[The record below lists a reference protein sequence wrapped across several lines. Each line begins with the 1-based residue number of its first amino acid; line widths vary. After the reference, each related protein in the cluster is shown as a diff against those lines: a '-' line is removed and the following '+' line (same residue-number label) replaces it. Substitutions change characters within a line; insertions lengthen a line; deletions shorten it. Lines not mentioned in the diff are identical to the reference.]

1 MARQRL
7 LSRTPPHHRFI
18 DIESDTQF
26 SDAWVVLGVLLLF
39 FGLVLQNVFLT
50 AVAAALLVVAATSW
64 LWNAL
69 SLVGLHYERQLSEIR
84 AFRGETINLVLMVRN
99 QKILPLTWL
108 SIVDRF
114 PVELPVNA
122 SKVMVNATTNLGEFH
137 TFWMPGA
144 FQRLQRSFQIQCSER
159 GFYTFGPS
167 VVTTGDGFGLF
178 SRRAT
183 LMERQRLIVYPHLYR
198 AADLRLPRKNP
209 FGSQGARGR
218 LFDDPLRT
226 VGIRAWQPADSLHH
240 VHWKATARQ
249 QQLLSRAFEPS
260 AEVQVLIFLN
270 VATLVRHWHGY
281 IPELLERVV
290 SVAGSLAALAAE
302 QRLPVGLIAN
312 GALPNS
318 DQPIR
323 VMPGRSP
330 DQLLHILELLAAV
343 TNFATGPIEEMLLH
357 EAPRAPWG
365 ATLVLVTAIAHEAL
379 LAALLDLARA
389 GRRVVLFTLAEEPP
403 VALMPGIMVYH
414 LPHLVN
420 DLLTPTL
427 VQDAETRV
435 L

>member
-1 MARQRL
+1 MLCRRLSSQTARY
-7 LSRTPPHHRFI
+7 I
-18 DIESDTQF
+18 DIENDTQF
-26 SDAWVVLGVLLLF
+26 SDAWVILGVLLMF
-39 FGLVLQNVFLT
+39 FGLVLQNVFLS
-50 AVAAALLVVAATSW
+50 AVAVALLVVAATSW

-69 SLVGLHYERQLSEIR
+69 SLCGLHYERHLSEIR
-84 AFRGETINLVLMVRN
+84 AFRGETINLALTVRN
-99 QKILPLTWL
+99 QKLLPLTWL

-114 PVELPVNA
+114 PAELPVNA

-137 TFWMPGA
+137 SFWMPGA
-144 FQRLQRSFQIQCSER
+144 LQRLQRSFQIECSER
-159 GFYTFGPS
+159 GFYTFGPA
-167 VVTTGDGFGLF
+167 VVSTGDGFGLF

-183 LMERQRLIVYPHLYR
+183 LLERQRLIVYPHLYR
-198 AADLRLPRKNP
+198 AVDLQLPRKNP
-209 FGSQGARGR
+209 FGAQGARGH

-226 VGIRAWQPADSLHH
+226 VGIRAWQPADSMHH

-260 AEVQVLIFLN
+260 AEAQVLIFLN

-281 IPELLERVV
+281 IPELLERTV
-290 SVAGSLAALAAE
+290 SVAGSLAALTAE

-323 VMPGRSP
+323 LLPGRSP
-330 DQLLHILELLAAV
+330 DQLMHILELLAAV
-343 TNFATGPIEEMLLH
+343 TNFATGPIEDILLH
-357 EAPRAPWG
+357 EAPRTPWG
-365 ATLVLVTAIAHEAL
+365 ATLVVVTALAHEAL
-379 LAALLDLARA
+379 LTALLDLAGA

-403 VALMPGIMVYH
+403 TALLPGVRVYH

-427 VQDAETRV
+427 IQDSTRN
-435 L
+435 

>member
-1 MARQRL
+1 MWRQRISTPSHG
-7 LSRTPPHHRFI
+7 SRYI

-26 SDAWVVLGVLLLF
+26 SDAWITLGLLLMF
-39 FGLVLQNVFLT
+39 LGLVLQNPFLS
-50 AVAAALLVVAATSW
+50 ASAFALFLVALTGW
-64 LWNAL
+64 LWNTL
-69 SLVGLHYERQLSEIR
+69 SLFGLHYERNLSEIR
-84 AFRGETINLVLMVRN
+84 AFRGETINLVLTVRN

-122 SKVMVNATTNLGEFH
+122 SKVMVNTTTNLGEFH

-144 FQRLQRSFQIQCSER
+144 FQRLQRPFQIECSER
-159 GFYTFGPS
+159 GFYTFGPA
-167 VVTTGDGFGLF
+167 VVSTGDGFGLF

-183 LMERQRLIVYPHLYR
+183 LMERQQLIVYPHLYS
-198 AADLRLPRKNP
+198 AADLHLPPKNP
-209 FGSQGARGR
+209 FGAQGTRGH
-218 LFDDPLRT
+218 LFQDPLRT

-260 AEVQVLIFLN
+260 AEMQVLIFLN

-290 SVAGSLAALAAE
+290 SVAASLASLTAE

-323 VMPGRSP
+323 LLPGRSP

-343 TNFATGPIEEMLLH
+343 TNFATAPIEEILLR

-365 ATLVLVTAIAHEAL
+365 ATLVIVTAIAHDAL
-379 LAALLDLARA
+379 LAALLDLAGA
-389 GRRVVLFTLAEEPP
+389 GRRVVLFTLAAEPP
-403 VALMPGIMVYH
+403 KTLLPGIMVYH

-420 DLLTPTL
+420 DLLAPTL
-427 VQDAETRV
+427 VQNDSD
-435 L
+435 